1 MNLMLLPDS
10 DWFSEK
16 EIVYE
21 SVDEMYKEGL
31 KMSDSFMHYHQSA
44 LDSQIEQ
51 NETEWL
57 FPESVEDKD
66 YPSVDR
72 RRRL

>member
-1 MNLMLLPDS
+1 MQN
-10 DWFSEK
+10 
-16 EIVYE
+16 
-21 SVDEMYKEGL
+21 
-31 KMSDSFMHYHQSA
+31 HQSA

-66 YPSVDR
+66 YPNEEEDFEDHDY
-72 RRRL
+72 